1 MPGSNPP
8 GGPGF
13 GVHTAGSAGIIG
25 PLSSEPVAGLLGGAD
40 GTLHPPNTAAR
51 EKLIMHCACPAVCLF
66 VSAGG

>member
-1 MPGSNPP
+1 MPGSNPS
-8 GGPGF
+8 GGPVF
-13 GVHTAGSAGIIG
+13 GVHIG